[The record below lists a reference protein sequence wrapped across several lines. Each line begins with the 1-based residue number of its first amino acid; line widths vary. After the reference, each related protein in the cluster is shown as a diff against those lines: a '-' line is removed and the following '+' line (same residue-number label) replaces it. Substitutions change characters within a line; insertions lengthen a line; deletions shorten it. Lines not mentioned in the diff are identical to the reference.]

1 MLSFRALVLTFPD
14 TDCQLSRFTF
24 SSTKRVER
32 TINISTLTSE
42 EARKLQ
48 SEEQKALG
56 YRPPPGSL
64 SAEAQSVVDKRD
76 REPVTKGS
84 SSDHNNHPPQKR
96 RNRKKLNKNPHPRP
110 PRDAAIL

>member
-1 MLSFRALVLTFPD
+1 MLKGSSRNIFYSDRLKHSPRGSGLSLALFYPAFTDRADRLINVNILT
-14 TDCQLSRFTF
+14 T
-24 SSTKRVER
+24 
-32 TINISTLTSE
+32 E

-76 REPVTKGS
+76 HEPVTKGS
-84 SSDHNNHPPQKR
+84 SRGPGMCSSPTPTTLEGN
-96 RNRKKLNKNPHPRP
+96 
-110 PRDAAIL
+110 

>member
-1 MLSFRALVLTFPD
+1 MWIASCL
-14 TDCQLSRFTF
+14 
-24 SSTKRVER
+24 SSTGRADR
-32 TINISTLTSE
+32 TIDVNTLTAE

-76 REPVTKGS
+76 HEPVTKGS
-84 SSDHNNHPPQKR
+84 SLGP
-96 RNRKKLNKNPHPRP
+96 RNRSPRKSRKGTKTLHPRP
-110 PRDAAIL
+110 PRDGTVIL

>member
-1 MLSFRALVLTFPD
+1 MIDVA
-14 TDCQLSRFTF
+14 
-24 SSTKRVER
+24 
-32 TINISTLTSE
+32 TLTAE

-76 REPVTKGS
+76 REPATKGS
-84 SSDHNNHPPQKR
+84 PSEPSNRSPRKR
-96 RNRKKLNKNPHPRP
+96 RNRRKLNKESASASTP
-110 PRDAAIL
+110 